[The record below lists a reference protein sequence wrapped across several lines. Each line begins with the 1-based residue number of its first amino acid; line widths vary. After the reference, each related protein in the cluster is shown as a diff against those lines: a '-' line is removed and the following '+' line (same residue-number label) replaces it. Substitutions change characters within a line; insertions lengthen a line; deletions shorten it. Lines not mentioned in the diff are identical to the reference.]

1 MSEIELM
8 REELREMREMLIEIR
23 DSSKNMDS
31 HIGFINGIYESYRAS
46 LDFLK
51 DVFEYSRN
59 LIISSTLPLVES
71 ERGVPD
77 VN

>member
-23 DSSKNMDS
+23 DSSKKMDS

-46 LDFLK
+46 LDFLR
-51 DVFEYSRN
+51 DIFDYSRSMV
-59 LIISSTLPLVES
+59 ISSSLPLMES

>member
-46 LDFLK
+46 LDFLR
-51 DVFEYSRN
+51 DIFDYSRSMV
-59 LIISSTLPLVES
+59 ISSSVPLMES
-71 ERGVPD
+71 EPGVPD

>member
-8 REELREMREMLIEIR
+8 REELREMREMLVEIR
-23 DSSKNMDS
+23 DSSKRMDL

-46 LDFLK
+46 LDFLR

-59 LIISSTLPLVES
+59 LVISSTLPLVES

-77 VN
+77 LN

>member
-23 DSSKNMDS
+23 DSSKKMDS

-46 LDFLK
+46 LDFLR
-51 DVFEYSRN
+51 DIFDYSRSMV
-59 LIISSTLPLVES
+59 ISSSLPLVEP

>member
-46 LDFLK
+46 LDFLR

-59 LIISSTLPLVES
+59 LVISSSLPLVES

-77 VN
+77 LN

>member
-8 REELREMREMLIEIR
+8 REELREMREMLKEIR

-31 HIGFINGIYESYRAS
+31 HISFINGIYESYRAS
-46 LDFLK
+46 LDFLR
-51 DVFEYSRN
+51 DIFEYSRS
-59 LIISSTLPLVES
+59 LLISSTVPLVES
-71 ERGVPD
+71 ERGIPD

>member
-46 LDFLK
+46 LDFLR
-51 DVFEYSRN
+51 DIFDYSRS
-59 LIISSTLPLVES
+59 LVISSSLPLVES
-71 ERGVPD
+71 ERGIPD

>member
-46 LDFLK
+46 LDFLR

-59 LIISSTLPLVES
+59 LVISSTLPLVES

>member
-46 LDFLK
+46 LDFLR
-51 DVFEYSRN
+51 DIFDYSRSMV
-59 LIISSTLPLVES
+59 ISSSLPLMES